1 MDKKV
6 RARDRH
12 GGTKPQSAE
21 AKWKHRKD
29 LILFAFAIVMT
40 TTISVLCALIIIHP
54 DLPLVIKPAAAGLLF
69 FTARVL
75 LRHLTDTA
83 KL

>member
-6 RARDRH
+6 RIRDKH
-12 GGTKPQSAE
+12 GGFKPQMAE
-21 AKWKHRKD
+21 AKWKYRKD

-40 TTISVLCALIIIHP
+40 ATISVLCALIIVRP
-54 DLPLVIKPAAAGLLF
+54 DVPLKIKLPAAGLLF
-69 FTARVL
+69 FTARAF